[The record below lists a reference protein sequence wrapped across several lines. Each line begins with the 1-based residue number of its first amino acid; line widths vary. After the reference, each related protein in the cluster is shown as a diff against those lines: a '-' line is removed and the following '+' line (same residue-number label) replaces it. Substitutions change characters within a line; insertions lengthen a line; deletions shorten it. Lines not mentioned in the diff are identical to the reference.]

1 MGSSLIAVSVRTGL
15 NCRTPSWR
23 CREFLGVGENP
34 HVWRQKC
41 RECDSGG
48 GIKETHWRS
57 VDFSLHKTKRKVAQ
71 VEKSRCASTST
82 KREQRP
88 LHPLAHSVSF
98 FSLIRSF
105 WTLASMPFRTNAAP
119 PISAHTSPHQLYL
132 HMRDSWSSS
141 SLRKQPRAHLMH
153 HPRTGRQSQLSPA
166 CGPGFLSSSL
176 SYYSKLSP
184 PALPFPLLLP
194 LHENDGEEWGEH
206 ISRKRLGEI
215 ESTNGLYQEQ
225 KQNQKVPQ

>member
-82 KREQRP
+82 KREQTETPPSPCP
-88 LHPLAHSVSF
+88 LCIFLLSHSLLLDFGLYALQNQCSPTHLCPHLTPPTVPTYAGLLVQQF
-98 FSLIRSF
+98 
-105 WTLASMPFRTNAAP
+105 PPQAAQSP
-119 PISAHTSPHQLYL
+119 PDAPSPHRTPVPAQPGLWSWLFELQPQLL
-132 HMRDSWSSS
+132 LKAFSTC
-141 SLRKQPRAHLMH
+141 P
-153 HPRTGRQSQLSPA
+153 
-166 CGPGFLSSSL
+166 
-176 SYYSKLSP
+176 
-184 PALPFPLLLP
+184 PFPSP
-194 LHENDGEEWGEH
+194 
-206 ISRKRLGEI
+206 SP
-215 ESTNGLYQEQ
+215 T
-225 KQNQKVPQ
+225 P